1 MKLDARL
8 RAAAEAA
15 GRCALFADIGSDH
28 AKLALHLL
36 ETGAAAYAVC
46 ADIHAS
52 PLERGRQAA
61 ARAGLSERADFILSD
76 GLDALPERPDVAAV
90 CGMGGEL
97 IADIVARALRRFPGG
112 PPIRF
117 VLQPMTAADALRRFL
132 WDNGFYIAEERYAVA
147 AGKPYAVLTALSA
160 PCIEQENA
168 AAFSAPQ
175 NAYTFT
181 SSGRTRS
188 VLPEFRLSGTRIR
201 PSEFVRL
208 DFNGERAAFSPSSA
222 PAELVSAPA
231 ELVYIECNGRTRS
244 VLPEFRLSG
253 TRIRPAELVCLDF
266 NGEREAFS
274 PSSAPAELV
283 YIECNGRTR
292 SVLPESAVSAELV
305 SAPRNSYASTSTENA
320 KRSPRVP
327 LQRNSYTYADLHLG
341 KLRPQT
347 PEYRAYVRR
356 VCAAAEKRLRGRL
369 ADGGDPADE
378 LLLLREAGEFL

>member
-181 SSGRTRS
+181 SSG
-188 VLPEFRLSGTRIR
+188 
-201 PSEFVRL
+201 
-208 DFNGERAAFSPSSA
+208 EREAFSPSSA
-222 PAELVSAPA
+222 SAELVSALRNSYA
-231 ELVYIECNGRTRS
+231 SASTENAQRS
-244 VLPEFRLSG
+244 PRVPLQRNSYPPQRNSYTLSA
-253 TRIRPAELVCLDF
+253 T
-266 NGEREAFS
+266 GEREAFS
-274 PSSAPAELV
+274 PSSASAELV
-283 YIECNGRTR
+283 SAPRNSYASTSTENAKR
-292 SVLPESAVSAELV
+292 SPRVPLQRNSYTLSATGEREAFSPSSVSAELV

>member
-181 SSGRTRS
+181 SSG
-188 VLPEFRLSGTRIR
+188 
-201 PSEFVRL
+201 
-208 DFNGERAAFSPSSA
+208 EREAFSPSSA
-222 PAELVSAPA
+222 SAELVSALRNSYA
-231 ELVYIECNGRTRS
+231 STSTENAQRS
-244 VLPEFRLSG
+244 PRVPLQRNSYPPRRNSYTLSA
-253 TRIRPAELVCLDF
+253 T
-266 NGEREAFS
+266 GEREAFS
-274 PSSAPAELV
+274 PSSASAELV
-283 YIECNGRTR
+283 SAPRNSYASTSTENAKR
-292 SVLPESAVSAELV
+292 SPRVPLQRNSYTLSATGEREAFSPSSVSAELV

>member
-61 ARAGLSERADFILSD
+61 ARTGLSERADFILSD

-181 SSGRTRS
+181 SSG
-188 VLPEFRLSGTRIR
+188 
-201 PSEFVRL
+201 
-208 DFNGERAAFSPSSA
+208 EREAFSPSSA
-222 PAELVSAPA
+222 SAELVSAPRNSYA
-231 ELVYIECNGRTRS
+231 STSTENAKRS
-244 VLPEFRLSG
+244 PRVPLQRNSYTLSA
-253 TRIRPAELVCLDF
+253 T
-266 NGEREAFS
+266 GEREAFS
-274 PSSAPAELV
+274 PSSA
-283 YIECNGRTR
+283 
-292 SVLPESAVSAELV
+292 SAELV

>member
-181 SSGRTRS
+181 SSG
-188 VLPEFRLSGTRIR
+188 
-201 PSEFVRL
+201 
-208 DFNGERAAFSPSSA
+208 EREAFSPSSA
-222 PAELVSAPA
+222 SAELVSALRNSYA
-231 ELVYIECNGRTRS
+231 SASTENAQRS
-244 VLPEFRLSG
+244 PRVPLQRNSYPPQRNSYTLSA
-253 TRIRPAELVCLDF
+253 T
-266 NGEREAFS
+266 GEREAFS
-274 PSSAPAELV
+274 PSSVSAELV
-283 YIECNGRTR
+283 SAPRNSYASTSTENAKR
-292 SVLPESAVSAELV
+292 SPRVPLQRNSYTLSATGEREAFSPSSVSAELV

>member
-61 ARAGLSERADFILSD
+61 ARTGLSERADFILSD

-181 SSGRTRS
+181 SSG
-188 VLPEFRLSGTRIR
+188 
-201 PSEFVRL
+201 
-208 DFNGERAAFSPSSA
+208 EREAFSPSSA
-222 PAELVSAPA
+222 SAELVSALRNSYA
-231 ELVYIECNGRTRS
+231 SASTENAQRS
-244 VLPEFRLSG
+244 PRVPLQRNSYPPRRNSYTLSA
-253 TRIRPAELVCLDF
+253 T
-266 NGEREAFS
+266 GEREAFS
-274 PSSAPAELV
+274 PSSASAELV
-283 YIECNGRTR
+283 SAPRNSYASTSTENAKR
-292 SVLPESAVSAELV
+292 SPRVPLQRNSYTLSATGEREAFSPSSVSAELV

>member
-61 ARAGLSERADFILSD
+61 ARTGLSERADFILSD

-181 SSGRTRS
+181 SSGEREAFSPSSASAELVSALRNSYASASTENAQRS
-188 VLPEFRLSGTRIR
+188 PRVPLQRNSYTLSAT
-201 PSEFVRL
+201 
-208 DFNGERAAFSPSSA
+208 GEREAFSPSSA

-231 ELVYIECNGRTRS
+231 ELVST
-244 VLPEFRLSG
+244 L
-253 TRIRPAELVCLDF
+253 
-266 NGEREAFS
+266 
-274 PSSAPAELV
+274 
-283 YIECNGRTR
+283 
-292 SVLPESAVSAELV
+292 
-305 SAPRNSYASTSTENA
+305 RNSYALTSTENA
-320 KRSPRVP
+320 QRSPRVP

>member
-61 ARAGLSERADFILSD
+61 ARTGLSERADFILSD

-181 SSGRTRS
+181 SSG
-188 VLPEFRLSGTRIR
+188 
-201 PSEFVRL
+201 
-208 DFNGERAAFSPSSA
+208 EREAFSPSSA
-222 PAELVSAPA
+222 SAELVSALRNSYA
-231 ELVYIECNGRTRS
+231 SASTENAQRS
-244 VLPEFRLSG
+244 PRVPLQRNSYPPQRNSYTLSA
-253 TRIRPAELVCLDF
+253 T
-266 NGEREAFS
+266 GEREAFS
-274 PSSAPAELV
+274 PSSVSAELV
-283 YIECNGRTR
+283 SAPRNSYASTSTENAKR
-292 SVLPESAVSAELV
+292 SPRVPLQRNSYTLSATGEREAFSPSSVSAELV

>member
-1 MKLDARL
+1 MFTMNWRRWTRLDLKDQYFGCELEMTGITREQ
-8 RAAAEAA
+8 AAQTVA
-15 GRCALFADIGSDH
+15 ALFGTTARQTHESHTYDPWEVTDGVGKKWRFVYDGSI
-28 AKLALHLL
+28 
-36 ETGAAAYAVC
+36 ETTRREC
-46 ADIHAS
+46 
-52 PLERGRQAA
+52 GRQAA
-61 ARAGLSERADFILSD
+61 ARTGLSERADFILSD

-181 SSGRTRS
+181 SSG
-188 VLPEFRLSGTRIR
+188 
-201 PSEFVRL
+201 
-208 DFNGERAAFSPSSA
+208 EREAFSPSSA

-231 ELVYIECNGRTRS
+231 ELVST
-244 VLPEFRLSG
+244 L
-253 TRIRPAELVCLDF
+253 
-266 NGEREAFS
+266 
-274 PSSAPAELV
+274 
-283 YIECNGRTR
+283 
-292 SVLPESAVSAELV
+292 
-305 SAPRNSYASTSTENA
+305 RNSYALTSTENA
-320 KRSPRVP
+320 QRSPRVP

>member
-181 SSGRTRS
+181 SSGEREAFSPSSASAELVSALRNSYASTSTENAQRS
-188 VLPEFRLSGTRIR
+188 PRVPLQRNSYPPRRNSYTLSAT
-201 PSEFVRL
+201 
-208 DFNGERAAFSPSSA
+208 GEREAFSPSSA

-231 ELVYIECNGRTRS
+231 ELVST
-244 VLPEFRLSG
+244 L
-253 TRIRPAELVCLDF
+253 
-266 NGEREAFS
+266 
-274 PSSAPAELV
+274 
-283 YIECNGRTR
+283 
-292 SVLPESAVSAELV
+292 
-305 SAPRNSYASTSTENA
+305 RNSYALTSTENA
-320 KRSPRVP
+320 QRSPRVP

-378 LLLLREAGEFL
+378 LLLLREAGEFLQKRFFCSFLTIV

>member
-61 ARAGLSERADFILSD
+61 ARTGLSERADFILSD

-181 SSGRTRS
+181 SSG
-188 VLPEFRLSGTRIR
+188 
-201 PSEFVRL
+201 
-208 DFNGERAAFSPSSA
+208 EREAFSPSSA
-222 PAELVSAPA
+222 SAELVSALRNSYA
-231 ELVYIECNGRTRS
+231 STSTENAQRS
-244 VLPEFRLSG
+244 PRVPLQRNSYPPRRNSYTLSA
-253 TRIRPAELVCLDF
+253 T
-266 NGEREAFS
+266 GEREAFS
-274 PSSAPAELV
+274 PSSASAELV
-283 YIECNGRTR
+283 SAPRNSYASTSTENAKR
-292 SVLPESAVSAELV
+292 SPRVPLQRNSYTLSATGEREAFSPSSASAELV

>member
-61 ARAGLSERADFILSD
+61 ARTGLSERADFILSD

-181 SSGRTRS
+181 SSG
-188 VLPEFRLSGTRIR
+188 
-201 PSEFVRL
+201 
-208 DFNGERAAFSPSSA
+208 EREAFSPSSA

-231 ELVYIECNGRTRS
+231 ELVST
-244 VLPEFRLSG
+244 L
-253 TRIRPAELVCLDF
+253 
-266 NGEREAFS
+266 
-274 PSSAPAELV
+274 
-283 YIECNGRTR
+283 
-292 SVLPESAVSAELV
+292 
-305 SAPRNSYASTSTENA
+305 RNSYALTSTENA
-320 KRSPRVP
+320 QRSPRVP

>member
-61 ARAGLSERADFILSD
+61 ARTGLSERADFILSD

-181 SSGRTRS
+181 SSG
-188 VLPEFRLSGTRIR
+188 
-201 PSEFVRL
+201 
-208 DFNGERAAFSPSSA
+208 EREAFSPSSA
-222 PAELVSAPA
+222 SAELVSALRNSYA
-231 ELVYIECNGRTRS
+231 SASTENAQRS
-244 VLPEFRLSG
+244 PRVPLQRNSYPPQRNSYTLSA
-253 TRIRPAELVCLDF
+253 T
-266 NGEREAFS
+266 GEREAFS
-274 PSSAPAELV
+274 PSSASAELV
-283 YIECNGRTR
+283 SAPRNSYASTSTENAKR
-292 SVLPESAVSAELV
+292 SPRVPLQRNSYTLSATGEREAFSPSSVSAELV

>member
-61 ARAGLSERADFILSD
+61 ARTGLSERADFILSD

-181 SSGRTRS
+181 SSG
-188 VLPEFRLSGTRIR
+188 
-201 PSEFVRL
+201 
-208 DFNGERAAFSPSSA
+208 
-222 PAELVSAPA
+222 
-231 ELVYIECNGRTRS
+231 
-244 VLPEFRLSG
+244 
-253 TRIRPAELVCLDF
+253 
-266 NGEREAFS
+266 EREAFS
-274 PSSAPAELV
+274 PSSASAELV
-283 YIECNGRTR
+283 
-292 SVLPESAVSAELV
+292 SAPAELV

>member
-160 PCIEQENA
+160 PCIERENTQENA
-168 AAFSAPQ
+168 PRSPRVPLRRNSYPPPQ

-181 SSGRTRS
+181 SSG
-188 VLPEFRLSGTRIR
+188 
-201 PSEFVRL
+201 
-208 DFNGERAAFSPSSA
+208 EREAFSPSSA
-222 PAELVSAPA
+222 SAELVSASAELVSAPA
-231 ELVYIECNGRTRS
+231 ELV
-244 VLPEFRLSG
+244 
-253 TRIRPAELVCLDF
+253 
-266 NGEREAFS
+266 
-274 PSSAPAELV
+274 SAP
-283 YIECNGRTR
+283 
-292 SVLPESAVSAELV
+292 
-305 SAPRNSYASTSTENA
+305 
-320 KRSPRVP
+320 
-327 LQRNSYTYADLHLG
+327 RNSYTYADLHLG